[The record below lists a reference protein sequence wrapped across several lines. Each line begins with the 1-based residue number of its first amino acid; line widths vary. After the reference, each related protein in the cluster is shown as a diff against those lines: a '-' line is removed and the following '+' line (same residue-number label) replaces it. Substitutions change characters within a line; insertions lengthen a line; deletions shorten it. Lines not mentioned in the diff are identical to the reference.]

1 MITKSELQAA
11 HQARR
16 AAGANLEPPSAEEV
30 LAYVEGELPEAE
42 EARVRELLVAH
53 PDMLRAATMPFP
65 TADAAPGDES
75 DLSEHEVARQ
85 WRVFQR
91 GGTASSDRA
100 QNVWRAAAAIA
111 AAVAITFGALLWQ
124 SAGNARRLTRQL
136 TEPRVAG
143 YQLLLPD
150 GQRGPGGVPTLT
162 PVGDS
167 YLVAT
172 PILGAAP
179 FDTYRLE
186 IVDLASN
193 RSVWRRDGLP
203 RPDSDTFAI
212 LIPRDTFHPGMFQ
225 VVLYGVN
232 GKLAE
237 KLATYT
243 VKTSS

>member
-1 MITKSELQAA
+1 MGTVS
-11 HQARR
+11 
-16 AAGANLEPPSAEEV
+16 
-30 LAYVEGELPEAE
+30 
-42 EARVRELLVAH
+42 
-53 PDMLRAATMPFP
+53 PDRSL
-65 TADAAPGDES
+65 
-75 DLSEHEVARQ
+75 
-85 WRVFQR
+85 
-91 GGTASSDRA
+91 
-100 QNVWRAAAAIA
+100 NVWRTAAAIA
-111 AAVAITFGALLWQ
+111 AALAITLGGLLWQ
-124 SAGNARRLTRQL
+124 SAEHARLLTQQL

-150 GQRGPGGVPTLT
+150 GQRGPGGVSTLT

-172 PILGAAP
+172 PILGAVP

-186 IVDLASN
+186 IVDLTTR

-212 LIPRDTFHPGMFQ
+212 LIPRQTFHPGMFQ

-237 KLATYT
+237 KVATYT
-243 VKTSS
+243 VSVPKSAS